1 MQNVAQ
7 AARGSS
13 YCSDTRFRFLVEKCK
28 RIAGK
33 QDVKLGFKN
42 IAQVSYR
49 FQSIVCA
56 PWS

>member
-7 AARGSS
+7 AARASS
-13 YCSDTRFRFLVEKCK
+13 YCSDMRFRFLVEKCK

-42 IAQVSYR
+42 LSLIIFEVVPY
-49 FQSIVCA
+49 IN
-56 PWS
+56 